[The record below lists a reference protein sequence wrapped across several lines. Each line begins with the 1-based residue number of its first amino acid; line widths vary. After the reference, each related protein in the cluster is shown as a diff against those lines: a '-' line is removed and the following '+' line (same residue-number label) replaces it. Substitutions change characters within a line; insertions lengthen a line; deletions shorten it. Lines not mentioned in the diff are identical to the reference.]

1 MKKVERI
8 NTIMRYINNRAQFTI
23 TEIMREFNI
32 SRSTAIRDIREIEA
46 MGMPLV
52 AEVGRDGGYFVM
64 NNSVLPAVRFTDN
77 EIKALF
83 IAFMATRNQ
92 QLPFLKSRH
101 SLAEKLLGLISENQ
115 QDDLV
120 LLNQLLL
127 FEGTNPYNPDL
138 LDLSDLPDPMLEKLI
153 QTLLLDN
160 YLWVTIKEEAELK
173 SYPIYLLH
181 LFHQKGFWQIEGFDL
196 EEEKRQIF
204 PVSKLTDVAVYE
216 TKNKLSKKKILDKI
230 SLQAEQYNLVIE
242 LGPKA
247 IAQFKKYHPISLSIS
262 YTNPYQTTA
271 ILKTYIDGEHP
282 EETQELTNWILF
294 LGKDIEIKEAPEAVM
309 KEIKERLHWGACYIG
324 VPVTSRNNS
333 KLVE

>member
-8 NTIMRYINNRAQFTI
+8 NVIMRYINNRAHFTI
-23 TEIMREFNI
+23 SEIMREFNI

-64 NNSVLPAVRFTDN
+64 NNSVLPTVRFTDN

-92 QLPFLKSRH
+92 QLPYLKSRQ

-120 LLNQLLL
+120 LLNQILL
-127 FEGTNPYNPDL
+127 FEGTNPNNPDL
-138 LDLSDLPDPMLEKLI
+138 LDLSDLPHPMLEKLI
-153 QTLLLDN
+153 QILLVDS
-160 YLWVTIKEEAELK
+160 YLLVSVKEGKDTK

-181 LFHQKGFWQIEGFDL
+181 LYREKSLWQIEGFDL
-196 EEEKRQIF
+196 EEEKRRII
-204 PVSKLTDVAVYE
+204 PVDNLTDVKPYP
-216 TKNKLSKKKILDKI
+216 TKKRLSKKKILEKLRKQEEVI
-230 SLQAEQYNLVIE
+230 NLVLE

-247 IAQFKKYHPISLSIS
+247 IAQFKKYHPLKLSIS

-271 ILKTYIDGEHP
+271 ILKTFIHVDHP
-282 EETQELTNWILF
+282 EELTEITNWLLF
-294 LGKDIEIKEAPEAVM
+294 LGEDIKVRETPEEVIAGL
-309 KEIKERLHWGACYIG
+309 KERL
-324 VPVTSRNNS
+324 S
-333 KLVE
+333 LF

>member
-8 NTIMRYINNRAQFTI
+8 NIIMRYINNRAHFTI
-23 TEIMREFNI
+23 SEIMQEFNI

-64 NNSVLPAVRFTDN
+64 NNSVLPTVRFTDN

-92 QLPFLKSRH
+92 QLPYLKSRQ

-120 LLNQLLL
+120 LLNQILL
-127 FEGTNPYNPDL
+127 FEGTNPHNPDL
-138 LDLSDLPDPMLEKLI
+138 LDLSDLPHPMLEALI
-153 QTLLLDN
+153 QLLLTDS
-160 YLWVTIKEEAELK
+160 YLWITIQEEKELR
-173 SYPIYLLH
+173 SYPIYLSH
-181 LFHQKGFWQIEGFDL
+181 LYREKSLWLIEGFDL
-196 EEEKRQIF
+196 EEEKRKIV
-204 PVSKLTDVAVYE
+204 PVDHLTEIKPYD
-216 TKNKLSKKKILDKI
+216 TKKRISKKKILEKLNRQEEAI
-230 SLQAEQYNLVIE
+230 NLVLE

-247 IAQFKKYHPISLSIS
+247 IAQFKKYHPLKVSLS

-271 ILKTYIDGEHP
+271 LLKTFINVNNP
-282 EETQELTNWILF
+282 EELSELTSWLLF
-294 LGKDIEIKEAPEAVM
+294 LGEDLKVREVPEEVL
-309 KEIKERLHWGACYIG
+309 EGLQGRLRLFC
-324 VPVTSRNNS
+324 P
-333 KLVE
+333 

>member
-8 NTIMRYINNRAQFTI
+8 NIIMRYINNRAHFTI
-23 TEIMREFNI
+23 SEIMQEFDI

-83 IAFMATRNQ
+83 IAFMATRNL
-92 QLPFLKSRH
+92 QLPYLKSRH

-120 LLNQLLL
+120 LLNQILL
-127 FEGTNPYNPDL
+127 FEGTNPNNPDL
-138 LDLSDLPDPMLEKLI
+138 LDLSDLPHPMLEKLI
-153 QTLLLDN
+153 QILLVDS
-160 YLWVTIKEEAELK
+160 YLLVSVKEGKDTK

-181 LFHQKGFWQIEGFDL
+181 LYREKSLWQIEGFDL
-196 EEEKRQIF
+196 EEEKRRII
-204 PVSKLTDVAVYE
+204 PVDNLTDVKPYP
-216 TKNKLSKKKILDKI
+216 TKKRLSKKKILEKLRKQEEVI
-230 SLQAEQYNLVIE
+230 NLVLE

-247 IAQFKKYHPISLSIS
+247 IAQFKKYHPLKLSIS

-271 ILKTYIDGEHP
+271 ILKTFIHVDHP
-282 EETQELTNWILF
+282 EELTEITNWLLF
-294 LGKDIEIKEAPEAVM
+294 LGEDIKVREIPEEVIAGL
-309 KEIKERLHWGACYIG
+309 KERL
-324 VPVTSRNNS
+324 S
-333 KLVE
+333 LF

>member
-8 NTIMRYINNRAQFTI
+8 NIIMRYINNRAHFTI
-23 TEIMREFNI
+23 SEIMQEFNI

-64 NNSVLPAVRFTDN
+64 NNSVLPTVRFTDN

-92 QLPFLKSRH
+92 QLPYLKSRQ

-120 LLNQLLL
+120 LLNQILL
-127 FEGTNPYNPDL
+127 FEGTNPHNPDL
-138 LDLSDLPDPMLEKLI
+138 LDLSDLPHPMLEKLI
-153 QTLLLDN
+153 QILLVDR
-160 YLWVTIKEEAELK
+160 YLLVSIKEEKILK

-181 LFHQKGFWQIEGFDL
+181 LYREKSLWQIEGFDL
-196 EEEKRQIF
+196 EEGKRRII
-204 PVSKLTDVAVYE
+204 PVDNLTDVKPYPE
-216 TKNKLSKKKILDKI
+216 KKRISKKKIL
-230 SLQAEQYNLVIE
+230 EQLSKQEEIINLVLD

-247 IAQFKKYHPISLSIS
+247 IAQFKKYHPLKVSIS

-271 ILKTYIDGEHP
+271 TLKTFIDVLHLE
-282 EETQELTNWILF
+282 ELTEMTNWLLF
-294 LGKDIEIKEAPEAVM
+294 LGGDIKIREIPDEVVSGLKE
-309 KEIKERLHWGACYIG
+309 
-324 VPVTSRNNS
+324 
-333 KLVE
+333 